1 MSTDSDMSTEPAPLH
16 AAAIIFPLFA
26 FPSWILCI
34 PPLVWHFSQRN
45 AAAGSLI
52 LWVILLNFFNSI
64 NPLIWPRDNLTEWWS
79 GNVWCDINVRIQIGA
94 QVGMV
99 ASIAMILRKLAIV
112 MDTRNI
118 TVSTS
123 RSSRLRSQILE
134 FAWCCGYPFVLIVVY
149 YTVQSIRYFIYA
161 IEGCISGYHVSWAS
175 VVLGAMWAPIT
186 MVAGVYYAGL
196 CLYRLFRYR
205 QEFSRLLNARNT
217 TKSRFIRLFTI
228 CIVTLLFYVPYN
240 LAAFWLFLNE
250 VPWQAPY
257 NWDEVHGPKFNTVI
271 RVPTH
276 GQVHLDKWGQVM
288 TGYVIFLIFGTGS
301 DAYDT
306 YKKILIAVGLGKV
319 FPSLYI
325 MHESGG
331 GTPSSF
337 ISARGWTA
345 SCASKAKSIFSSRS
359 QSVSHLETDISI
371 GNMRNNSVVLES
383 IPDPRPES
391 SAASILPQGSAS
403 PPTRASFFNR
413 FFTRGREQPILP
425 VFSQRKVPCADES
438 AVASADQSFSAHVWA
453 ADDLALQRN
462 SEPSGVQVIHEIHQ
476 AREERGRPDRK
487 SDIWAVGKD

>member
-1 MSTDSDMSTEPAPLH
+1 MSAELAPLH
-16 AAAIIFPLFA
+16 AAAIIFPLLA

-45 AAAGSLI
+45 VAAGSLI
-52 LWVILLNFFNSI
+52 LWVILLNLFNSI

-79 GNVWCDINVRIQIGA
+79 GSIWCDINVRVQIGA

-112 MDTRNI
+112 MDTRNM
-118 TVSTS
+118 TVSCNRGS
-123 RSSRLRSQILE
+123 RIRSQILE
-134 FAWCCGYPFVLIVVY
+134 FAWCCGYPFALIIVY

-175 VVLGAMWAPIT
+175 VVLGAMWAPLT

-205 QEFSRLLNARNT
+205 QEFHRLLSARNT

-257 NWDEVHGPKFNTVI
+257 DWDQVHGPKFNTVI

-288 TGYVIFLIFGTGS
+288 TGFVIFLIFGTGS
-301 DAYDT
+301 DAYNT
-306 YKKILIAVGLGKV
+306 YKKILLAIGLGKV
-319 FPSLYI
+319 FPSLHL
-325 MHESGG
+325 MHEGG
-331 GTPSSF
+331 ETPSSF
-337 ISARGWTA
+337 ISARDWTA

-359 QSVSHLETDISI
+359 QSSNLDTSVSI
-371 GNMRNNSVVLES
+371 GSMRNSVVLES
-383 IPDPRPES
+383 IPNQRPE
-391 SAASILPQGSAS
+391 SAASILPREPAS
-403 PPTRASFFNR
+403 PPTRPLFQR
-413 FFTRGREQPILP
+413 FTRREPILP
-425 VFSQRKVPCADES
+425 LFSQRS
-438 AVASADQSFSAHVWA
+438 AFQTPSVEASVDQGFSAHAWA
-453 ADDLALQRN
+453 TDDLASLRN
-462 SEPSGVQVIHEIHQ
+462 NEPSRVHVIHEIRQDH
-476 AREERGRPDRK
+476 EERRDRK
-487 SDIWAVGKD
+487 

>member
-1 MSTDSDMSTEPAPLH
+1 MSSELAPLH
-16 AAAIIFPLFA
+16 AAAIIFPLLA

-45 AAAGSLI
+45 VAAGSLI

-94 QVGMV
+94 QVGMA

-123 RSSRLRSQILE
+123 RGSRIRSQVLE
-134 FAWCCGYPFVLIVVY
+134 FGWCCVYPFLLIIVY

-161 IEGCISGYHVSWAS
+161 IEGCISGYHASWVS
-175 VVLGAMWAPIT
+175 VVLGAMWAPLT
-186 MVAGVYYAGL
+186 MTAGVYYAGL

-205 QEFSRLLNARNT
+205 QEFHRLLSARNT

-228 CIVTLLFYVPYN
+228 CIVTLLFYVPCN

-257 NWDEVHGPKFNTVI
+257 DWDEVHGPKFNTVI

-288 TGYVIFLIFGTGS
+288 TGFVIFLIFGTGS
-301 DAYDT
+301 DAHNT
-306 YKKILIAVGLGKV
+306 YKKIFLAIGLGKV
-319 FPSLYI
+319 FPSLYL

-345 SCASKAKSIFSSRS
+345 SCAIKAKSIFSPRY
-359 QSVSHLETDISI
+359 QSSTNFDTNVSMGS
-371 GNMRNNSVVLES
+371 MRNNSVVLECV
-383 IPDPRPES
+383 PNPRPE
-391 SAASILPQGSAS
+391 SAASILPREQPSTPS
-403 PPTRASFFNR
+403 THASFKR
-413 FFTRGREQPILP
+413 FFTRGRQPILP
-425 VFSQRKVPCADES
+425 LFSQRPALKTSTAPT
-438 AVASADQSFSAHVWA
+438 SADQSFSAHAWA
-453 ADDLALQRN
+453 ADDLAPRN
-462 SEPSGVQVIHEIHQ
+462 SEPSGVHVIHEIRQ
-476 AREERGRPDRK
+476 DREERVPDRK
-487 SDIWAVGKD
+487 SDI